1 MLCVRT
7 DGFRKHK
14 TPQTGWSFHPVCT
27 APGISGPSSLF
38 PMKPAEAE
46 STQPQPFKLNKA
58 AGLDAALKMGLY
70 ESFWVWGTT
79 RPLQV
84 VLRLSFHL

>member
-1 MLCVRT
+1 
-7 DGFRKHK
+7 
-14 TPQTGWSFHPVCT
+14 
-27 APGISGPSSLF
+27 
-38 PMKPAEAE
+38 MKPAEAE
-46 STQPQPFKLNKA
+46 STQPQPFTLNKA

-84 VLRLSFHL
+84 VLPLSFHL